1 MAQNGSHSG
10 SWVGIEL
17 QWSLSEVYEL
27 ILTDWGL
34 NFARLFTTFWY
45 VISKKK
51 RQKSCFLKSERNV
64 KYVFSNIGQGL
75 PVVKWL
81 QLQKCLAVTLQ
92 HFLHVRILTISGVTC
107 SVISPL
113 ARSTPRRAGPERR
126 RSAELP
132 ESAAA
137 ARRDRLRALLY
148 TSDRKW
154 KTDLRK
160 MQLPLSLPTVT
171 ALCYKLDCS
180 ENSYEML
187 ETHCVKNILRSSWFG
202 ACSPSQCTG
211 ARSSQKLWNP
221 YQRWNCLN

>member
-1 MAQNGSHSG
+1 MFFEI
-10 SWVGIEL
+10 W
-17 QWSLSEVYEL
+17 
-27 ILTDWGL
+27 
-34 NFARLFTTFWY
+34 
-45 VISKKK
+45 KK
-51 RQKSCFLKSERNV
+51 RKIRILEHWPGSSCRQVITAAEVPCCNS
-64 KYVFSNIGQGL
+64 S
-75 PVVKWL
+75 
-81 QLQKCLAVTLQ
+81 A
-92 HFLHVRILTISGVTC
+92 FLHVRILTISGVTC

-160 MQLPLSLPTVT
+160 MQLPLSLQTVT